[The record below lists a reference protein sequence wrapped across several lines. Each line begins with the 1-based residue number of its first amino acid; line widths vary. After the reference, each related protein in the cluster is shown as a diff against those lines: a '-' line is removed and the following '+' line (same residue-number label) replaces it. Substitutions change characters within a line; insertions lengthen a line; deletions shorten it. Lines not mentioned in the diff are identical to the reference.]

1 MTTLAPAQLTAFDDF
16 AARTENG
23 RWKYAGAKER
33 HIADWM
39 RTHFPHDPAQPHA
52 AGITTYYQLLNQ
64 RLDDP
69 HFTANHPALADRLRV
84 QRED

>member
-1 MTTLAPAQLTAFDDF
+1 MTTLAPAQLAAFDDF

-23 RWKYAGAKER
+23 RWKYAGAKDR

-39 RTHFPHDPAQPHA
+39 RTHFPHDPDTVAA
-52 AGITTYYQLLNQ
+52 AGITTYYQILNT
-64 RLDDP
+64 RLDNP
-69 HFTANHPALADRLRV
+69 HFNANNPALADRLRT

>member
-1 MTTLAPAQLTAFDDF
+1 MTTLTPAQLTAFDDF

-23 RWKYAGAKER
+23 HWKYAGAKER

-39 RTHFPHDPAQPHA
+39 RTHFPHTPGDPHA

-64 RLDDP
+64 RLDTET
-69 HFTANHPALADRLRV
+69 FTANHPALADRLRV

>member
-1 MTTLAPAQLTAFDDF
+1 MTALTPSELAAFDAF
-16 AARTENG
+16 AAHTENG
-23 RWKYAGAKER
+23 RWKYAGAKDR

-39 RTHFPHDPAQPHA
+39 RTHFPHDPDTVA
-52 AGITTYYQLLNQ
+52 AGTTTYYQILNT